1 MAESM
6 WKFADRLSDKI
17 VALVN
22 AEIRERPDF
31 SVAELLAGQL
41 LALLALQRTAEG
53 FGHPQPLPFQAV
65 QMAAEACLRS
75 LMDVYPEG
83 APRERKS

>member
-1 MAESM
+1 MTESRT
-6 WKFADRLSDKI
+6 WAFADRLSDKV

-31 SVAELLAGQL
+31 SMADLLAGQL

-53 FGHPQPLPFQAV
+53 FKHPY
-65 QMAAEACLRS
+65 RS
-75 LMDVYPEG
+75 LSKWFKRQGGMSEILDG
-83 APRERKS
+83 DLS

>member
-1 MAESM
+1 MAENM
-6 WKFADRLSDKI
+6 WKFADQLSDKI
-17 VALVN
+17 AALVN

-53 FGHPQPLPFQAV
+53 FRHVQPLPLQAV
-65 QMAAEACLRS
+65 QMAAEDCLDGGLS
-75 LMDVYPEG
+75 
-83 APRERKS
+83 

>member
-1 MAESM
+1 MAKSM
-6 WKFADRLSDKI
+6 WKFADQLSDKI
-17 VALVN
+17 VALVT
-22 AEIRERPDF
+22 AEIQGRPDF

-65 QMAAEACLRS
+65 QMAAVACLRS
-75 LMDVYPEG
+75 LIDAYPEG
-83 APRERKS
+83 APGEREG

>member
-1 MAESM
+1 MAEDT

-22 AEIRERPDF
+22 AEIQERPDF
-31 SVAELLAGQL
+31 SAAELLAGQL
-41 LALLALQRTAEG
+41 LALLALQRTVEAL
-53 FGHPQPLPFQAV
+53 GHLQPLPFQAV

-75 LMDVYPEG
+75 LMEAYPEG
-83 APRERKS
+83 PPRGREV